1 MKVMSSED
9 MRRLDENCKFFGID
23 TLRLMENAGRA
34 VADAVKDVVKDVCE
48 GRKVAVFAGYG
59 NNGGDALV
67 AARHIPFDV
76 DVFLVGTGEMGDEV
90 R

>member
-34 VADAVKDVVKDVCE
+34 VADAVKDVCE
-48 GRKVAVFAGYG
+48 GGKVAVFAGYG

-76 DVFLVGTGEMGDEV
+76 DVFLVGTGEIGDEV